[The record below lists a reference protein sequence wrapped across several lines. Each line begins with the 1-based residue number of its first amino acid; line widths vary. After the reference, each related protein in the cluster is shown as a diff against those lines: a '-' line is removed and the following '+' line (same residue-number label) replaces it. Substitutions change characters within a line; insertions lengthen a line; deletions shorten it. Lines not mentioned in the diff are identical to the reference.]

1 MRASNYKMVVPFPIK
16 NGSSLTR
23 LSVLAAAICISIVGL
38 SKADA
43 VRASVK
49 IFHDNPAGNQGGA
62 LNTLAK
68 QRGFQIVYVTEDL
81 EGSRTKGAKGEFTPE
96 DALHQ
101 LLIGT
106 GFTFRYVDD
115 KTITVVPAPPSVED
129 LSPSSETISST
140 APRSTDSPQSLEGE
154 TGSSGG
160 FRLAQVDPAIS
171 SSLSSV
177 EEADLHGAPP
187 LSEHTV
193 VAAEPR
199 YVSPTRR
206 DRIGRIWAP
215 VMIDDKGPFRLV
227 LDTAASRS
235 GVTGS
240 VARTLGIPLDQSPQL
255 LLRGVTGSAVVPSIR
270 AASLEVGD
278 LALHPVTMPIVT
290 DALGGADGVLGTE
303 GLGDMRIYI
312 DFQRDF
318 ISITHS
324 RGQRAGAG
332 FKVIPMLRSSLGLIV
347 VDLSV
352 GNIRAKGIIDTA
364 SQVTVGNSAMLNA
377 VRRGQRGHGLSGHGL
392 SEQIEG
398 ATTDIQT
405 GQAFDV
411 PTILLGTLGI
421 QGARAIYGDMH
432 IFETWKMTKEPVL
445 LIGMDTIGQLDTVVI
460 DYRLRELQL
469 RMRVSDSRTVF
480 PNP

>member
-1 MRASNYKMVVPFPIK
+1 MKKLFH
-16 NGSSLTR
+16 NGVTDRLPNAR
-23 LSVLAAAICISIVGL
+23 LSALAAAICISIVGL
-38 SKADA
+38 SRADA
-43 VRASVK
+43 VHASVK
-49 IFHDNPAGNQGGA
+49 KFLYIPAGNLGGA
-62 LNTLAK
+62 LDTLAK
-68 QRGFQIVYVTEDL
+68 QRGFQIVYITEDL

-96 DALHQ
+96 EALNQ
-101 LLIGT
+101 LLVGT

-115 KTITVVPAPPSVED
+115 KTVTVVPGPPSVED
-129 LSPSSETISST
+129 LSPPSRTISLTST
-140 APRSTDSPQSLEGE
+140 LSTDSPQPQDGE
-154 TGSSGG
+154 KGSPGG
-160 FRLAQVDPAIS
+160 FPVAQVVPGVS
-171 SSLSSV
+171 SSSSSV
-177 EEADLHGAPP
+177 EKTYLPAAPLLP
-187 LSEHTV
+187 EFSVDAL
-193 VAAEPR
+193 EPR

-215 VMIDDKGPFRLV
+215 VMIGDKGPFRLV

-240 VARTLGIPLDQSPQL
+240 VARALGIPLDQSPQL
-255 LLRGVTGSAVVPSIR
+255 MLRGTTGSAAVPSIR
-270 AASLEVGD
+270 TAPLSVGD
-278 LALHPVTMPIVT
+278 LTLRPVTLPIVT
-290 DALGGADGVLGTE
+290 DALGGAEGVLGTE

-312 DFQRDF
+312 DFQHDF
-318 ISITHS
+318 IGITHS
-324 RGQRAGAG
+324 RRQRAGAD
-332 FKVIPMLRSSLGLIV
+332 FKVIPMLPSSLGLIV

-352 GNIRAKGIIDTA
+352 GKIRAKGIIDTA

-377 VRRGQRGHGLSGHGL
+377 VRRGQRSAGR

-398 ATTDIQT
+398 ITTDIQT

-421 QGARAIYGDMH
+421 QGARAILGDMH

-460 DYRLRELQL
+460 DYRLRELQV
-469 RMRVSDSRTVF
+469 RMRVGDRRTAF

>member
-1 MRASNYKMVVPFPIK
+1 MRSSNCKTAVPLPIK

-23 LSVLAAAICISIVGL
+23 LVVLAAAICMSIVGL

-43 VRASVK
+43 VHASVK
-49 IFHDNPAGNQGGA
+49 KFLDIPAGNLGGA

-68 QRGFQIVYVTEDL
+68 QRGFQIVYITEDL
-81 EGSRTKGAKGEFTPE
+81 EGSRTRGAKGEFTPE
-96 DALHQ
+96 EALNQ

-115 KTITVVPAPPSVED
+115 KTVTVVPGPPSVED
-129 LSPSSETISST
+129 LSPSSQTISRAST
-140 APRSTDSPQSLEGE
+140 LSAASPQFQEGDK
-154 TGSSGG
+154 GSPGG
-160 FRLAQVDPAIS
+160 FAVAQVDPAPAS
-171 SSLSSV
+171 SSSV
-177 EEADLHGAPP
+177 EQTYVPGAPP
-187 LSEHTV
+187 LPEFSV
-193 VAAEPR
+193 DALEPR
-199 YVSPTRR
+199 YVAPTRR

-215 VMIDDKGPFRLV
+215 VMINDKGPFRLV

-235 GVTGS
+235 GVNES
-240 VARTLGIPLDQSPQL
+240 VARALGIPLDQSPQL
-255 LLRGVTGSAVVPSIR
+255 MLRGVTGSAAVPSVR
-270 AASLEVGD
+270 VASLSVGD
-278 LALHPVTMPIVT
+278 LTLRPVTLPIVT
-290 DALGGADGVLGTE
+290 DALGGAEGVLGTE

-318 ISITHS
+318 IGITHS
-324 RGQRAGAG
+324 RRQRAGAD
-332 FKVIPMLRSSLGLIV
+332 FKVVPMLPSSLGLIV
-347 VDLSV
+347 VDLRV
-352 GNIRAKGIIDTA
+352 GTIRAKGIISTA

-377 VRRGQRGHGLSGHGL
+377 VRRSQRSAGRT
-392 SEQIEG
+392 EQIEG
-398 ATTDIQT
+398 ITTDVQT
-405 GQAFDV
+405 GQGFDV

-421 QGARAIYGDMH
+421 QGARAILGDMH

-469 RMRVSDSRTVF
+469 RMRTGDRRPAF